1 MPRCGDILP
10 EGVICGCCHSMS
22 HCGTS
27 PKSLKNL
34 NGCSMN
40 PNSLNGCSMTSLSH
54 CDSSTMRM
62 TTNCDYLTSL
72 SRYGSSSLSLTM
84 TSATTS
90 LSHCDSSSL
99 TSLCGCPKSCCGSLS
114 QSLSKCLGLW

>member
-40 PNSLNGCSMTSLSH
+40 PNSLNGCSTTSLSRYG
-54 CDSSTMRM
+54 SSTMRM
-62 TTNCDYLTSL
+62 TTNCCDS
-72 SRYGSSSLSLTM
+72 
-84 TSATTS
+84 TTS
-90 LSHCDSSSL
+90 LNHCDSSNL
-99 TSLCGCPKSCCGSLS
+99 TSLCGYPKSCCGSLS
-114 QSLSKCLGLW
+114 QSLSKCLGLL

>member
-40 PNSLNGCSMTSLSH
+40 PKSLNGCSMTSL
-54 CDSSTMRM
+54 
-62 TTNCDYLTSL
+62 N
-72 SRYGSSSLSLTM
+72 RYGSSNLSLTM
-84 TSATTS
+84 TSAMTTSKSLSCDSMMS
-90 LSHCDSSSL
+90 LSHCDSSNL
-99 TSLCGCPKSCCGSLS
+99 TSLCGCPKSCCGSLN

>member
-40 PNSLNGCSMTSLSH
+40 PKSLS
-54 CDSSTMRM
+54 CG
-62 TTNCDYLTSL
+62 YL
-72 SRYGSSSLSLTM
+72 
-84 TSATTS
+84 TS

-114 QSLSKCLGLW
+114 QSLSKCLCLW

>member
-40 PNSLNGCSMTSLSH
+40 PKSLSCGYLTNLSHYGNLNQSLTMSSAITTSKSLSCGYLKSLSH
-54 CDSSTMRM
+54 C
-62 TTNCDYLTSL
+62 
-72 SRYGSSSLSLTM
+72 G
-84 TSATTS
+84 
-90 LSHCDSSSL
+90 SSSL